1 MAKATG
7 EVPANTTAATAL
19 GSDPIVKGFN
29 DQAVDG
35 VPLPNTP
42 FMGALWDPAAKAY
55 TALWTGSADPQQIMT
70 DSQKAADAA
79 LAKMK

>member
-1 MAKATG
+1 MKVLA
-7 EVPANTTAATAL
+7 ANTAAAADL
-19 GSDPIVKGFN
+19 ANDPIVKGFN

-55 TALWTGSADPQQIMT
+55 SALWTGTADPQKVMA
-70 DSQKAADAA
+70 DSQKAAESAI
-79 LAKMK
+79 AKMK

>member
-1 MAKATG
+1 
-7 EVPANTTAATAL
+7 
-19 GSDPIVKGFN
+19 
-29 DQAVDG
+29 

-55 TALWTGSADPQQIMT
+55 TALWTGSADPQQIMN
-70 DSQKAADAA
+70 DSQKVAEAA